1 MIRVKIC
8 GITNPEDAL
17 ASAGAG
23 ADLLG
28 LVFYPPS
35 PRYVEPVRA
44 GEIIDVVRHAF
55 PTVGFVGVF
64 VDETVGSVQQT
75 VSDCGLDYVQLHGS
89 EPPEMIDTL
98 TDRGTKVIKAFRV
111 RDRASLSGIERYRA
125 TAYLL
130 DAHVPEQMGG
140 TGRSFDWTLA
150 AEAKEH
156 GPILLA
162 GGLTPENVHQA
173 ICAVHPWGVDVSTGV
188 EKAPGR
194 KDHGKLQ
201 RFVSAAKSLPTKRNQ
216 KPQEKAAERE
226 VTQQLPDDRGYFGAF
241 GGKFVPETL
250 MPALEELERAYH
262 EARANSAF
270 QNELESLLRQ
280 YAGRPTPLYL
290 AQRLTAHCGG
300 ARMYLKREDLAHTGA
315 HKINNTLGQALLARR
330 MGKHRLVAETG
341 AGQHGVATATAA
353 ALLGMECIVYM
364 GTQDVARQAPNVKRM
379 RLLGAE
385 VRQVNSGSRTLKDAI
400 NEAIRDWVTNVQ
412 STYYLLGSV
421 LGPHP
426 YPMIVR
432 DFQTVIGEEVR
443 EQILAAEGRLPDCLV
458 ACVGGG
464 SNAIG
469 IFYPFLGD
477 AVAMVGVEAGGRG
490 IETGEHAAR
499 FSNPDTGR
507 IGVLHGTRSY
517 VLQDNDGQILTTH
530 SVSAGLDY
538 PAVGPEHS
546 HLRDSAR
553 VEYTTASDEEALA
566 AFDLLCRMEG
576 IIPALESAHALA
588 EAVKRASKM
597 SSDHIIIVNLSGR
610 GDKDLDIVT
619 EIRKAAQ

>member
-17 ASAGAG
+17 AAAGAG

-28 LVFYPPS
+28 FVFYPPS
-35 PRYVEPVRA
+35 PRYVEPIRA
-44 GEIIDVVRHAF
+44 GEVIDVVRHAF

-64 VDETVGSVQQT
+64 VDETLGSVQQA
-75 VSDCGLDYVQLHGS
+75 VSQCGLDYVQLHGS
-89 EPPEMIDTL
+89 EPPEMIDAL
-98 TDRGTKVIKAFRV
+98 MERGTKVIKAFRV

-125 TAYLL
+125 TVYLL
-130 DAHVPEQMGG
+130 DAFVPEQMGG

-150 AEAKEH
+150 AEAKEY

-173 ICAVHPWGVDVSTGV
+173 TCAVRPWGVDVSTGI
-188 EKAPGR
+188 ETTPGH
-194 KDHGKLQ
+194 KDHDRL
-201 RFVSAAKSLPTKRNQ
+201 RHFIAAAKGLVPTKKQ
-216 KPQEKAAERE
+216 TPQETPQRGPNA
-226 VTQQLPDDRGYFGAF
+226 RGYFGAF

-262 EARANSAF
+262 EARSNLAF
-270 QNELESLLRQ
+270 QKELESLLRQ

-290 AQRLTAHCGG
+290 AKRLTGHCRG
-300 ARMYLKREDLAHTGA
+300 AKIYLKREDLAHTGA
-315 HKINNTLGQALLARR
+315 HKINNTLGQALLAQQ

-364 GTQDVARQAPNVKRM
+364 GTQDMARQAPNVERM
-379 RLLGAE
+379 RLLGAD

-400 NEAIRDWVTNVQ
+400 NESIRDWVTNVQ

-443 EQILAAEGRLPDCLV
+443 DQILVAEGRLPDCLV

-490 IETGEHAAR
+490 IEIGEHAAR
-499 FSNPDTGR
+499 FSDPDTGR

-553 VEYTTASDEEALA
+553 VEYTTASDKEALE
-566 AFDLLCRMEG
+566 AFDILCRMEG

-597 SSDHIIIVNLSGR
+597 SSDRIIIVNLSGR
-610 GDKDLDIVT
+610 GDKDLDTVT

>member
-17 ASAGAG
+17 AAAGAG

-28 LVFYPPS
+28 FVFHPPS
-35 PRYVEPVRA
+35 PRCVEPVRA
-44 GEIIDVVRHAF
+44 GEVIDVVRHAF

-64 VDETVGSVQQT
+64 VDETLGNVQQT
-75 VSDCGLDYVQLHGS
+75 VSHCGLDYVQLHGS
-89 EPPEMIDTL
+89 EPPEMIDAL
-98 TDRGTKVIKAFRV
+98 MDRGTKVIKAFRV

-125 TAYLL
+125 TVYLL
-130 DAHVPEQMGG
+130 DAFVPEQMGG

-150 AEAKEH
+150 AEAKEY

-162 GGLTPENVHQA
+162 GGLTPENVHRA
-173 ICAVHPWGVDVSTGV
+173 ICAVHPWGVDVSTGI
-188 EKAPGR
+188 ETTPGR
-194 KDHGKLQ
+194 KDHARL
-201 RFVSAAKSLPTKRNQ
+201 RHFIA
-216 KPQEKAAERE
+216 AAEGLAPAKKQTPQRG
-226 VTQQLPDDRGYFGAF
+226 PDARGYFGAF

-262 EARANSAF
+262 EARSNSAF

-290 AQRLTAHCGG
+290 AKRLTAHCGG

-315 HKINNTLGQALLARR
+315 HKINNTLGQALLAQR

-353 ALLGMECIVYM
+353 ALLDMECIVYM
-364 GTQDVARQAPNVKRM
+364 GTQDMARQAPNVERM
-379 RLLGAE
+379 RLLGAD
-385 VRQVNSGSRTLKDAI
+385 VRRVNTGSRTLKDAI
-400 NEAIRDWVTNVQ
+400 NEAIRDWVTNVR

-499 FSNPDTGR
+499 FSDPDTGR

-538 PAVGPEHS
+538 PAVGPELS

-553 VEYTTASDEEALA
+553 VEYTTASDEEALD

-610 GDKDLDIVT
+610 GDKDLDTVT